1 MKYVISQLPIY
12 LASAKSSRWNIRFLI
27 KFVSLLIFQVTLY
40 SYLFH
45 IIMLQEGQDYSPMT
59 GLYWTLTVMS
69 TLGFGD
75 ITFNSDI
82 GKWFTIVVLLTG
94 VIFFMIML
102 PFTFI
107 RFIYQPWIESK
118 LKTRVPTEL
127 PEHTSGHVIL
137 AGFSIV
143 TSSIVERLIQ
153 HHIPYVILVPDS
165 EQALSLIDRGYHA
178 ILGEYDDSR
187 TYQRL
192 RVGKAAMV
200 AALCDDLKN
209 TNIASTVREIAPDVP
224 IMGSVDLAESIDIL
238 RLAGANHVF
247 QFVQMLGEAFAKRSV
262 VSGTQANIVGRFDK
276 LCIAEVSAEHVGI
289 VGKNLVESG
298 FRAKT
303 GLNIVG
309 IWERNKFIQ
318 PRPETVVNA
327 ASVLLLAGSAKQLEK
342 WSEYSK
348 TDKLPGHTAPALIIG
363 GGRVGKAVMHVL
375 EHRHRPFKVIENNPT
390 LVPPGDD
397 RYTLGSAADIHVLEA
412 SGIRETPSVL
422 ITTHNDDLNIYLTIY
437 CRRLRPDVQIIS
449 RANLDRNINSLY
461 AAGANVVMSHA
472 SMAANAVV
480 NLLSPSRVI
489 MLTEGLDIFK
499 MKAHPNLFGVS
510 LKDSNIRRD
519 TDCNVIALR
528 SDGELHINPDPTRPI
543 KNGDELVLVGTD
555 DAEKRF
561 IQIYPSQ

>member
-1 MKYVISQLPIY
+1 MGN
-12 LASAKSSRWNIRFLI
+12 AKSTRWNIRFLI
-27 KFVSLLIFQVTLY
+27 KFALLLIFQIALY

-45 IIMLQEGQDYSPMT
+45 VIMLQEGKDYSPLT

-75 ITFNSDI
+75 ITFNSDT
-82 GKWFTIVVLLTG
+82 GRLFTIIVLMSG
-94 VIFFMIML
+94 VIFFMLML

-127 PEHTSGHVIL
+127 PESTHGHVVL

-143 TSSIVERLIQ
+143 TESIVERLIQ
-153 HHIPYVILVPDS
+153 HNIPYIILVPDS
-165 EQALSLIDRGYHA
+165 EQALSLIDRGYHV

-187 TYQRL
+187 TYQRI
-192 RVGKAAMV
+192 RVDKAAMV

-209 TNIASTVREIAPDVP
+209 TNIASTVREAAPNVP
-224 IMGSVDLAESIDIL
+224 VLGSVDLADSIDIL

-262 VSGTQANIVGRFDK
+262 VAGMHANIVGRFDQ
-276 LCIAEVSAEHVGI
+276 LCIAEVPASRVGI
-289 VGKNLVESG
+289 VGKNLAESG

-309 IWERNKFIQ
+309 IWERNKFVQ

-327 ASVLLLAGSAKQLEK
+327 SSVLLLAGSAKQMEK
-342 WSEYSK
+342 WSEYSEPE
-348 TDKLPGHTAPALIIG
+348 KLQGHTAPALIIG

-375 EHRHRPFKVIENNPT
+375 QERHLPFKVIENNPA
-390 LVPPGDD
+390 LVPPNDD
-397 RYTLGSAADIHVLEA
+397 RYTLGSAADISVLEA

-422 ITTHNDDLNIYLTIY
+422 ITTHDDDLNIYLTIY
-437 CRRLRPDVQIIS
+437 CRRLRPDIQIIS

-472 SMAANAVV
+472 SMAANAVI
-480 NLLSPSRVI
+480 NLLSPGRVI

-499 MKAHPNLFGVS
+499 MNAHPSLFGVP

-528 SDGELHINPDPTRPI
+528 SDGELFINPDPSRPI
-543 KNGDELVLVGTD
+543 KEGDELVLIGTD
-555 DAEKRF
+555 NAEKRF
-561 IQIYPSQ
+561 IQTYPSQ

>member
-1 MKYVISQLPIY
+1 MKYAISQLPLY
-12 LASAKSSRWNIRFLI
+12 LGSAKSTRWNIRFLI
-27 KFVSLLIFQVTLY
+27 KFALLLVLQISLY

-45 IIMLQEGQDYSPMT
+45 VIMLQEGKDYSPMT

-75 ITFNSDI
+75 ITFSSDI
-82 GKWFTIVVLLTG
+82 GRLFTIVVLLSG
-94 VIFFMIML
+94 VIFFMLML

-127 PEHTSGHVIL
+127 PESTSGHVVL

-143 TSSIVERLIQ
+143 TQSIVERLIQ
-153 HHIPYVILVPDS
+153 HNIPYVILVPDS
-165 EQALSLIDRGYHA
+165 EQALSLIDRGYHV

-187 TYQRL
+187 TYQRI
-192 RVGKAAMV
+192 RVKKAALV
-200 AALCDDLKN
+200 AALADDLKN
-209 TNIASTVREIAPDVP
+209 TNIASTVREAAPDVQVLS
-224 IMGSVDLAESIDIL
+224 SVDLADSIDIL

-247 QFVQMLGEAFAKRSV
+247 QFAQMLGEAFANRSV
-262 VSGTQANIVGRFDK
+262 VAGMQANIVGRFKK
-276 LCIAEVSAEHVGI
+276 LCIAEVPAARIGIIGKTLAE
-289 VGKNLVESG
+289 SD

-309 IWERNKFIQ
+309 IWERNKFVQ

-327 ASVLLLAGSAKQLEK
+327 SSVLLLAGSSKQLEK
-342 WSEYSK
+342 WSEYSEEEN
-348 TDKLPGHTAPALIIG
+348 PHSHTAPALIIG
-363 GGRVGKAVMHVL
+363 GGRVGKAVMNVL
-375 EHRHRPFKVIENNPT
+375 QKRRLPFKVIENNPAM
-390 LVPPGDD
+390 VPPNDD
-397 RYTLGSAADIHVLEA
+397 RYILGSAADISVLEA

-437 CRRLRPDVQIIS
+437 CRRLRSDIQIIS
-449 RANLDRNINSLY
+449 RASLDRNINSLY

-472 SMAANAVV
+472 SMAANAVI
-480 NLLSPSRVI
+480 NLLSPGRVI

-499 MKAHPNLFGVS
+499 VNAHHDLFGVA

-528 SDGELHINPDPTRPI
+528 SDGELFINPDPARPI
-543 KNGDELVLVGTD
+543 KEGDELVLIGTD
-555 DAEKRF
+555 DAEKKF
-561 IQIYPSQ
+561 IQTYPS